1 MTAAQ
6 FPLASFLVRFYIGLF
21 CSVYLHKK
29 WGQKVAYLA
38 EYPFLDS
45 LGAVVIYLAS
55 QLYIVLLSIISES
68 ARSFTPLY
76 SLLLVYFSFY
86 FLL

>member
-1 MTAAQ
+1 MGMTAAQ
-6 FPLASFLVRFYIGLF
+6 FPLAPFLVRFSIGLF

-55 QLYIVLLSIISES
+55 
-68 ARSFTPLY
+68 
-76 SLLLVYFSFY
+76 
-86 FLL
+86 